1 MTDIG
6 TTRGAIAK
14 AVAPLLIVNGVTV
27 YGQLAYAMEDVSPAV
42 WPLWACVALAVGFA
56 MAVESVALY
65 IQWHAHDAL
74 LLKSHAT
81 ARSLRRAS
89 YVVALFVAAMNYSHF
104 TESLGEPTAAGVAFG
119 MLSLLSPWLW
129 GLHSRRQARIQLLKE
144 RRADDAGAEF
154 SSMRA
159 RMFPIRTWKAKRH
172 SVDWNITDP
181 IEAWNAYHGRV
192 DVDASPAPDVVD
204 ASPVLTSVPSI
215 PAQRTRGASSRA
227 ASWDVEKAVE
237 MILADAS
244 TEDIM
249 AATSVG
255 AKPLQLARRAVRFLQ
270 DGMDVDAAAAR
281 VPCSL
286 AHVRRIKA
294 AMEVAA

>member
-6 TTRGAIAK
+6 TTRGATAK

-27 YGQLAYAMEDVSPAV
+27 YGQLAYAMEDVSPAA
-42 WPLWACVALAVGFA
+42 WPLWARVALAVGFA

-104 TESLGEPTAAGVAFG
+104 TADLAVPTAAGVAFG

-129 GLHSRRQARIQLLKE
+129 GLHSRRSARIQLLKE

-181 IEAWNAYHGRV
+181 IEAWDAYHGRTHRA
-192 DVDASPAPDVVD
+192 DVDAFPVDVPD
-204 ASPVLTSVPSI
+204 ASPVVASI
-215 PAQRTRGASSRA
+215 PVQRTRAASSKA

-270 DGMDVDAAAAR
+270 DGMDVDATAAR

-286 AHVRRIKA
+286 AHVQRIKA
-294 AMEVAA
+294 AMEVDA